1 MLSRDRILSSLA
13 LLLVLLLT
21 LACNPNPQPEGLT
34 PVPTLAPGA
43 TLTPSLEATAT
54 PAGEA
59 EASPAPAGGDAAKGA
74 EIFAQNC
81 ASCHGENAQGG
92 SIGPSLVTAELKA
105 QSDDF
110 FRQTILNGRA
120 GTAMPAWEG
129 RLSAQDIEDVIA
141 FLRSKQ

>member
-1 MLSRDRILSSLA
+1 MISRDRILSSLA
-13 LLLVLLLT
+13 LLLVLLVT
-21 LACNPNPQPEGLT
+21 LACNPNPQPEGMT
-34 PVPTLAPGA
+34 PIPTLAPAA

-92 SIGPSLVTAELKA
+92 SIGPSLVRAELKA

-120 GTAMPAWEG
+120 GTAMPAWQG

>member
-1 MLSRDRILSSLA
+1 MLSRDRILTSLA
-13 LLLVLLLT
+13 LLLVLMLT

-43 TLTPSLEATAT
+43 TLTPSLEATPT

-59 EASPAPAGGDAAKGA
+59 EASPAPAGGDADNGA
-74 EIFAQNC
+74 AIFAQDC
-81 ASCHGENAQGG
+81 AGCHGQNAEGG
-92 SIGPSLVTAELKA
+92 SVGPSLVSAELKA
-105 QSDDF
+105 QDDDF
-110 FRQTILNGRA
+110 FRQVILNGRA

>member
-1 MLSRDRILSSLA
+1 MLSRDRILTSVA
-13 LLLVLLLT
+13 LLLVLIVT

-43 TLTPSLEATAT
+43 TLTPSLEATPT

-59 EASPAPAGGDAAKGA
+59 EASPAPAGGDADNGA
-74 EIFAQNC
+74 AIFAQDC
-81 ASCHGENAQGG
+81 AGCHGQNAEGG
-92 SIGPSLVTAELKA
+92 SVGPSLVSAELKA

>member
-1 MLSRDRILSSLA
+1 MLSRDRILTSVA
-13 LLLVLLLT
+13 LLLVLMLT

-43 TLTPSLEATAT
+43 TLTPSLEATPT

-59 EASPAPAGGDAAKGA
+59 EASPAPAGGDADNGA
-74 EIFAQNC
+74 AIFAQDC
-81 ASCHGENAQGG
+81 AGCHGQNAEGG
-92 SIGPSLVTAELKA
+92 SVGPSLVSAELKA

>member
-1 MLSRDRILSSLA
+1 LI
-13 LLLVLLLT
+13 VT

-43 TLTPSLEATAT
+43 TLTPSLEATPT

-59 EASPAPAGGDAAKGA
+59 EASPAPAGGDADNGA
-74 EIFAQNC
+74 AIFAQDC
-81 ASCHGENAQGG
+81 AGCHGQNAEGG
-92 SIGPSLVTAELKA
+92 SVGPSLVSAELKA